1 MTRRSKNAKWAFIN
15 EINFFSSVL
24 LQVGYYMVKAKAAK
38 FPKVVFCDLTKL
50 PSEVGFQRTFGSPGN
65 LRHFAAFDASLG
77 YLSYYR
83 SFFRKRNPTLSYA
96 SGVPSMTTFVM

>member
-1 MTRRSKNAKWAFIN
+1 
-15 EINFFSSVL
+15 
-24 LQVGYYMVKAKAAK
+24 MVKAKAAK

-77 YLSYYR
+77 YVPIVAS
-83 SFFRKRNPTLSYA
+83 SFGKEIQLCLMLQAFLL
-96 SGVPSMTTFVM
+96 